1 MKHTVSQRKDF
12 VNSEL
17 VYVFEIHV
25 SHEELTG
32 PEGDR
37 IRGDIES
44 LKDYWR
50 NAKPTRAFDGHGAK

>member
-17 VYVFEIHV
+17 VFEFEIHV
-25 SHEELTG
+25 SYEELTG

-37 IRGDIES
+37 IRGDMES

-50 NAKPTRAFDGHGAK
+50 NAKPTRAFNGQGPR